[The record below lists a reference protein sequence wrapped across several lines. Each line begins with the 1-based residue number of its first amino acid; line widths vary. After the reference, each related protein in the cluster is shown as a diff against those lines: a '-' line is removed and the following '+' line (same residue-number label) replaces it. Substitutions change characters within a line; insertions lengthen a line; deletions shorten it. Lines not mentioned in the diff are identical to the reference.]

1 MAEKAKPDAVETA
14 PDPDEDDLDDLDD
27 QFQAK
32 PSQPSAPSSA
42 AAAPSTSSSHPTA
55 AAAADPTPRAKDAA
69 AAAPE
74 PGEDEDF
81 AKQLQAGMQNLM
93 GELGENPEMQRQ
105 FEEMM
110 QELIRAGAA
119 PDDKKAG
126 EHLRH
131 AADEAG
137 KVGGAEGG
145 QTGTGPAGATAG
157 TGSGSKEAAGR
168 KAGAGAG
175 GTGGGG
181 DFNDTIRRTMER
193 MQASGDAATAAS
205 TSGAAG
211 GGGGGG
217 SEEDLLAQM
226 MKELQSGGGAGGEED
241 FNKMLMSMMSQLT
254 NKEILYEPMKELD
267 DKFPDWLRRHEDA
280 ADVEKGEMER
290 YKEQRRLVRE
300 IVARFERKEYRDEN
314 EEDREY
320 IVDRMQ
326 KMQAQG
332 SPPPDLVGDMSAAQ
346 EALGDL
352 DQGCPQQ

>member
-1 MAEKAKPDAVETA
+1 
-14 PDPDEDDLDDLDD
+14 
-27 QFQAK
+27 
-32 PSQPSAPSSA
+32 
-42 AAAPSTSSSHPTA
+42 
-55 AAAADPTPRAKDAA
+55 
-69 AAAPE
+69 
-74 PGEDEDF
+74 
-81 AKQLQAGMQNLM
+81 MQNLM

-137 KVGGAEGG
+137 EDAGE
-145 QTGTGPAGATAG
+145 TGTGPGATAG
-157 TGSGSKEAAGR
+157 VGSGSKEGTGK

-175 GTGGGG
+175 GGTTGGG

-205 TSGAAG
+205 TSGAA
-211 GGGGGG
+211 GGGGG

-280 ADVEKGEMER
+280 ADVEEGEMER

-326 KMQAQG
+326 KVRNIRLLSWRCGREKSTHANFG
-332 SPPPDLVGDMSAAQ
+332 TRCKLKAR
-346 EALGDL
+346 LHRIL
-352 DQGCPQQ
+352 

>member
-1 MAEKAKPDAVETA
+1 MAERAKPDAVETA

-27 QFQAK
+27 VLDQFQAK
-32 PSQPSAPSSA
+32 PSHASAS
-42 AAAPSTSSSHPTA
+42 AAAPSSTSPSSHPTA
-55 AAAADPTPRAKDAA
+55 APAADSPSSRAKDAA
-69 AAAPE
+69 AAE
-74 PGEDEDF
+74 PGEDSEDF

-93 GELGENPEMQRQ
+93 GELGENPDMQRQ

-137 KVGGAEGG
+137 KVGTDAGETG
-145 QTGTGPAGATAG
+145 GTGPGATSG
-157 TGSGSKEAAGR
+157 VRSGSKEGTGR
-168 KAGAGAG
+168 KAGGGAG
-175 GTGGGG
+175 SGGGGG

-211 GGGGGG
+211 GG

-226 MKELQSGGGAGGEED
+226 MKELQSGGGGAGGEED

-267 DKFPDWLRRHEDA
+267 DKFPEWLRRHEDA

>member
-1 MAEKAKPDAVETA
+1 MAEKAKQNEMEMA

-27 QFQAK
+27 VLDQFQAK
-32 PSQPSAPSSA
+32 PFQASPSASA
-42 AAAPSTSSSHPTA
+42 SASHPPPA
-55 AAAADPTPRAKDAA
+55 AAAAAASADPTSRAKDADAA
-69 AAAPE
+69 AAAE

-137 KVGGAEGG
+137 KVGAAEAGE
-145 QTGTGPAGATAG
+145 TGAG
-157 TGSGSKEAAGR
+157 TSASRAGEDGNKQGTGR
-168 KAGAGAG
+168 KAGAG
-175 GTGGGG
+175 
-181 DFNDTIRRTMER
+181 
-193 MQASGDAATAAS
+193 ASGDAATAAS
-205 TSGAAG
+205 TSGAA
-211 GGGGGG
+211 GGGGG

>member
-27 QFQAK
+27 VLDQFQAK
-32 PSQPSAPSSA
+32 PSHASASA
-42 AAAPSTSSSHPTA
+42 AAAPPTTSSYNT
-55 AAAADPTPRAKDAA
+55 ADPTSRAKDATA
-69 AAAPE
+69 AE
-74 PGEDEDF
+74 PGEDSEDF

-93 GELGENPEMQRQ
+93 GELGENPDMQRQ

-137 KVGGAEGG
+137 KVGTDGGETGAG
-145 QTGTGPAGATAG
+145 AGATSG
-157 TGSGSKEAAGR
+157 VRSGSKEGTGR
-168 KAGAGAG
+168 KAGGGAG
-175 GTGGGG
+175 GGTGGG

-211 GGGGGG
+211 GG

-226 MKELQSGGGAGGEED
+226 MKELQSGGGGAGGEED

-267 DKFPDWLRRHEDA
+267 DKFPEWLRRHEDA

-290 YKEQRRLVRE
+290 YKEQRRLVKE

>member
-1 MAEKAKPDAVETA
+1 MAEKAKPDALETA

-27 QFQAK
+27 VLDQFQAK
-32 PSQPSAPSSA
+32 PPHTSASA
-42 AAAPSTSSSHPTA
+42 AATAPSTTSSSSHPTTA
-55 AAAADPTPRAKDAA
+55 AAAADPPSRAKDAA
-69 AAAPE
+69 AE
-74 PGEDEDF
+74 PGEDSEDF

-93 GELGENPEMQRQ
+93 GELGENPDMQRQ

-137 KVGGAEGG
+137 KVGADTSETG
-145 QTGTGPAGATAG
+145 GTGPGATSG
-157 TGSGSKEAAGR
+157 VGSGSKEGAGR
-168 KAGAGAG
+168 KAGG
-175 GTGGGG
+175 GVGSGTGGG

-205 TSGAAG
+205 TSGAA
-211 GGGGGG
+211 GGGG

-267 DKFPDWLRRHEDA
+267 DKFPEWLRRHEDA

>member
-27 QFQAK
+27 VLDQFQAK
-32 PSQPSAPSSA
+32 PSHSSA
-42 AAAPSTSSSHPTA
+42 ANAPAPSTTSSSSHPA
-55 AAAADPTPRAKDAA
+55 AA

-145 QTGTGPAGATAG
+145 EPGTGAAGATAG
-157 TGSGSKEAAGR
+157 TRSGSKEAAGR

-175 GTGGGG
+175 GTGGG

-205 TSGAAG
+205 TSGAA

-280 ADVEKGEMER
+280 ADVEKREMDR

>member
-27 QFQAK
+27 VLDQFQAK
-32 PSQPSAPSSA
+32 PSHTSASA
-42 AAAPSTSSSHPTA
+42 AAAVPSTTSSTNPTA
-55 AAAADPTPRAKDAA
+55 AAADPPSRAKDAA
-69 AAAPE
+69 AAE
-74 PGEDEDF
+74 PGEDSEDF

-93 GELGENPEMQRQ
+93 GELGENPDMQRQ

-137 KVGGAEGG
+137 KVGADGG
-145 QTGTGPAGATAG
+145 ETGNTGPGETSG
-157 TGSGSKEAAGR
+157 VGSGSKEGSGR
-168 KAGAGAG
+168 KVGGSAG
-175 GTGGGG
+175 GGSGGG

-211 GGGGGG
+211 GGGNQ
-217 SEEDLLAQM
+217 EDLLAQM

-267 DKFPDWLRRHEDA
+267 DKFPEWLRRHEDA

>member
-27 QFQAK
+27 VLDQFQAK
-32 PSQPSAPSSA
+32 PSQASASA
-42 AAAPSTSSSHPTA
+42 SSSHPTSA
-55 AAAADPTPRAKDAA
+55 ATASADPTSRAKDAA
-69 AAAPE
+69 AAAE

-137 KVGGAEGG
+137 KVGAAEAGETGAGTSASRAEGG
-145 QTGTGPAGATAG
+145 
-157 TGSGSKEAAGR
+157 GSREGAGR
-168 KAGAGAG
+168 KAGAGVG
-175 GTGGGG
+175 GTGAGG

-205 TSGAAG
+205 TSGAA
-211 GGGGGG
+211 GGGG

>member
-1 MAEKAKPDAVETA
+1 
-14 PDPDEDDLDDLDD
+14 
-27 QFQAK
+27 
-32 PSQPSAPSSA
+32 
-42 AAAPSTSSSHPTA
+42 
-55 AAAADPTPRAKDAA
+55 
-69 AAAPE
+69 
-74 PGEDEDF
+74 
-81 AKQLQAGMQNLM
+81 
-93 GELGENPEMQRQ
+93 
-105 FEEMM
+105 
-110 QELIRAGAA
+110 
-119 PDDKKAG
+119 
-126 EHLRH
+126 
-131 AADEAG
+131 
-137 KVGGAEGG
+137 
-145 QTGTGPAGATAG
+145 
-157 TGSGSKEAAGR
+157 GS
-168 KAGAGAG
+168 AG
-175 GTGGGG
+175 GGSGGG
-181 DFNDTIRRTMER
+181 DFNDTIRRSMER

-205 TSGAAG
+205 TSGAA
-211 GGGGGG
+211 GGGG

-267 DKFPDWLRRHEDA
+267 DKFPEWLRRHEDA

>member
-27 QFQAK
+27 VLDQFQAK
-32 PSQPSAPSSA
+32 PSHASTSASA
-42 AAAPSTSSSHPTA
+42 ATAPSTNSSSNPTA
-55 AAAADPTPRAKDAA
+55 AAADSHPRAKDAA
-69 AAAPE
+69 AAE
-74 PGEDEDF
+74 PGEDSEDF

-126 EHLRH
+126 EHLRQ

-137 KVGGAEGG
+137 KVGADAGDTA
-145 QTGTGPAGATAG
+145 TGAGATAG
-157 TGSGSKEAAGR
+157 LGSGSKEGVGR
-168 KAGAGAG
+168 KAGGGAG
-175 GTGGGG
+175 SGTGGG

-205 TSGAAG
+205 TSGAA
-211 GGGGGG
+211 GGGG

-267 DKFPDWLRRHEDA
+267 DKFPEWLRRHEDA
-280 ADVEKGEMER
+280 ADVEKGEMDR